1 VRGRAGGGA
10 DAMASGGAAL
20 PRRWLVGER
29 QIGVPGGNSSRGL
42 AREHPLGMRSPP
54 VRSEQWIGARGVVL
68 DGDGGVERRN
78 IARVRR
84 AGN

>member
-1 VRGRAGGGA
+1 MQPAARGGVARRLTGVGR
-10 DAMASGGAAL
+10 SGDS
-20 PRRWLVGER
+20 E
-29 QIGVPGGNSSRGL
+29 RGL
-42 AREHPLGMRSPP
+42 AWDLVQKRVLDMCNPP

-78 IARVRR
+78 IAGVRR

>member
-1 VRGRAGGGA
+1 
-10 DAMASGGAAL
+10 MASGGAAL
-20 PRRWLVGER
+20 PRRWLIGEN
-29 QIGVPGGNSSRGL
+29 QIGAPGGYSSRGL
-42 AREHPLGMRSPP
+42 AGEHPLGMRNPP

-78 IARVRR
+78 IAGVRR